1 MNVQILITDMVYL
14 VLLNVLMFVM
24 IETILSLDEDNVTRF
39 MGQNKRFVTW
49 KTIGVSKSYL
59 YFTIMNQNNN
69 KLKK

>member
-1 MNVQILITDMVYL
+1 
-14 VLLNVLMFVM
+14 MFVM